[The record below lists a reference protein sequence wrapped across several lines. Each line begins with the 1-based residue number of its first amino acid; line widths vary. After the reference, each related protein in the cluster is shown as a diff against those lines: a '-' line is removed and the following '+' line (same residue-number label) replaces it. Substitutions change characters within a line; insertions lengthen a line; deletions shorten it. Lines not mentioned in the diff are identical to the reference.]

1 MIVVGH
7 SLSTLQAQKKIE
19 AEEALAA
26 AEAQAELERIT
37 ATQGWF
43 KGTRE
48 PISHVVT
55 PQEAPAWWQCSA
67 CCRTSSAKVAPNIE
81 QEEIPLEERPGC
93 CGCMCGIAKQ
103 ICYHSYF
110 EPIFM
115 SLIAV
120 NVVVLMMEFDDM
132 PESYEEVRRTA
143 DKLFTDAV
151 AHVLDARC
159 SS

>member
-7 SLSTLQAQKKIE
+7 SLSTMQAQKKIE
-19 AEEALAA
+19 AEQVLAA
-26 AEAQAELERIT
+26 AEAQAELERIS
-37 ATQGWF
+37 ATQSWF
-43 KGTRE
+43 KGTPE
-48 PISHVVT
+48 LIPPVVT
-55 PQEAPAWWQCSA
+55 PAEAPAWWQCSA

-81 QEEIPLEERPGC
+81 QEEIPVEERPGC
-93 CGCMCGIAKQ
+93 CGCMCGIAKK
-103 ICYHSYF
+103 ICYNSYF

-143 DKLFTDAV
+143 HKRFADAV
-151 AHVLDARC
+151 AHVLDPRC